1 MPTYRAI
8 TPLVAFDGFTNDGD
22 FKLVESGQLKMLD
35 GLEYNDE
42 DFVEHMDQPIAS
54 LVQHSTGIRLHL
66 NESDGQ
72 ISAVTHFE
80 TARELDEQQIAH
92 LKKDYDGQMSDG
104 IGENL
109 LSELKSR
116 ADVKFRLEIFWL
128 YDETKGS
135 QLRRVT

>member
-1 MPTYRAI
+1 MPTYRAV
-8 TPLVAFDGFTNDGD
+8 TPLVAFDGFTDDGD
-22 FKLVESGQLKMLD
+22 FKFVKSEQLKMLD

-42 DFVEHMDQPIAS
+42 HFVEHMDQPIAS
-54 LVQHSTGIRLHL
+54 LVQHSTGITLHL

-80 TARELDEQQIAH
+80 TARELDEQQIAQ

-109 LSELKSR
+109 LSELKTR
-116 ADVKFRLEIFWL
+116 ADVKFRLEVYWL
-128 YDETKGS
+128 YDETMGS
-135 QLRRVT
+135 QLHRVT